1 MTPPTPLDTVLA
13 YLEQIN
19 RHDVGKICSLMTDD
33 HEFVDSLGS
42 LIRGKAAMRQAWI
55 GYFYLIPDYRIA
67 FTQSFASG
75 DSVAVFGTARGTYAP
90 GGAAAGGSSWEMPL
104 AVRARVRNGL
114 VARWEVYAD
123 NEPVR
128 SLIASAGEKPPAP

>member
-1 MTPPTPLDTVLA
+1 MPQPTPLETVLA
-13 YLEQIN
+13 YLDQIN

-42 LIRGKAAMRQAWI
+42 VIRGKAAMRQAWI
-55 GYFYLIPDYRIA
+55 GYFYLIPDYRIV
-67 FTQSFASG
+67 FTQSFSTG
-75 DSVAVFGTARGTYAP
+75 DAVAFFGTAAGTYAP
-90 GGAAAGGSSWEMPL
+90 GGNANKGASWEMPL
-104 AVRARVRNGL
+104 AVRSLVRNGL

-128 SLIASAGEKPPAP
+128 SLIASSGETP